1 MKRIGVTANGSKPR
15 APEILHR
22 LAAHARQLHLELV
35 TCDGTD
41 ALLPGARAVS
51 QAGFADAIDVLV
63 AMGGD
68 GTMLH
73 AARLLE
79 GRDIPLLG
87 VNLGS
92 LGFLTSVTDDRVEA
106 ALDALVGGGYS
117 LSHRSTIDAVFHHGG
132 ATAGRYRALN
142 DVVIGWGETSRVVT
156 LGITIDGVPVGSFV
170 CDGLIAS
177 TPTGSTGHSLSTGG
191 PVVHPES
198 RVILLNPI
206 CPHTLSNRPMVI
218 PDDRRI
224 SIEVTRSSKRQIL
237 VIDGQDH
244 HQIVQ
249 GDRLEIASS
258 PHGVR
263 FIHLPGYNYFDV
275 LRQKLHWRSSN
286 V

>member
-15 APEILHR
+15 APEILQR
-22 LAAHARQLHLELV
+22 LAARARELRLDLV
-35 TCDGTD
+35 TCDGTE
-41 ALLPGARAVS
+41 ALLPCARTVP
-51 QAGFADAIDVLV
+51 QAAFADAIDVLV

-73 AARLLE
+73 AARLLD

-106 ALDALVGGGYS
+106 ALDVLVNGGYS
-117 LSHRSTIDAVFHHGG
+117 LSHRSTIDAVFHHDGR
-132 ATAGRYRALN
+132 TAGRYRALN
-142 DVVIGWGETSRVVT
+142 DVVVGWGETSRVVT
-156 LGITIDGVPVGSFV
+156 LGLSIDGVPVGSFV
-170 CDGLIAS
+170 CDGLIVS

-198 RVILLNPI
+198 HVIVLNPI

-218 PDDRRI
+218 PDDRHI
-224 SIEVTRSSKRQIL
+224 ALEVVRSSKRQIL

-249 GDRLEIASS
+249 GDRIEFSRS
-258 PHGVR
+258 PQGLR

>member
-15 APEILHR
+15 APEVLR
-22 LAAHARQLHLELV
+22 RFAAHAHTLGLDLV
-35 TCDGTD
+35 TCDGTA
-41 ALLPGARAVS
+41 ALLPGAHAVPP
-51 QAGFADAIDVLV
+51 ADFAASIDVLV

-73 AARLLE
+73 AARLLD
-79 GRDIPLLG
+79 GHDIPLLG

-106 ALDALVGGGYS
+106 ALDILVQGGYH
-117 LSHRSTIDAVFHHGG
+117 LSHRSTIDAVFHHEGL
-132 ATAGRYRALN
+132 AAGTCRALN

-156 LGITIDGVPVGSFV
+156 LGLAIDGSPVGAFV
-170 CDGLIAS
+170 CDGLIVS

-198 RVILLNPI
+198 GVIVLNPI

-218 PDDRRI
+218 PDDRHI
-224 SIEVTRSSKRQIL
+224 AIEVIRSSKRQIL

-249 GDRLEIASS
+249 GDRIEIARS
-258 PHGVR
+258 PLGLR

>member
-22 LAAHARQLHLELV
+22 LAARARDLHLDLV
-35 TCDGTD
+35 TCDGTE
-41 ALLPGARAVS
+41 ALLPGSRAVP
-51 QAGFADAIDVLV
+51 QADFADAIDVLV

-73 AARLLE
+73 AARLLD

-106 ALDALVGGGYS
+106 ALDVLVNGGYS
-117 LSHRSTIDAVFHHGG
+117 LSHRSTIDAVFHHDGRV
-132 ATAGRYRALN
+132 AGRTRALN

-156 LGITIDGVPVGSFV
+156 LGVSIDGAPVGSFV
-170 CDGLIAS
+170 CDGLIVS

-198 RVILLNPI
+198 HVIVLNPI

-224 SIEVTRSSKRQIL
+224 AIEVVRSSKRQIL

-249 GDRLEIASS
+249 GDRLEISRS
-258 PHGVR
+258 PQGVR
-263 FIHLPGYNYFDV
+263 FIHLPGYHYFDV

>member
-15 APEILHR
+15 APEVLRR
-22 LAAHARQLHLELV
+22 LAVHARRLGLDML

-41 ALLPGARAVS
+41 ALLPGARVIS
-51 QAGFADAIDVLV
+51 QEEFAASIDVLV
-63 AMGGD
+63 ALGGD

-73 AARLLE
+73 AARLLD
-79 GRDIPLLG
+79 GHDIPMLG

-106 ALDALVGGGYS
+106 ALDVLVGGGYS
-117 LSHRSTIDAVFHHGG
+117 LSHRSTIDAVFHHDGK
-132 ATAGRYRALN
+132 AAGRYRALN

-156 LGITIDGVPVGSFV
+156 LGLTIDGAPVGSFV
-170 CDGLIAS
+170 CDGLIVS

-198 RVILLNPI
+198 NVIVINPI

-218 PDDRRI
+218 PDDRSV

-249 GDRLEIASS
+249 GDRLELSRS
-258 PHGVR
+258 PLGLR

>member
-1 MKRIGVTANGSKPR
+1 
-15 APEILHR
+15 
-22 LAAHARQLHLELV
+22 
-35 TCDGTD
+35 
-41 ALLPGARAVS
+41 
-51 QAGFADAIDVLV
+51 
-63 AMGGD
+63 MGGD

-73 AARLLE
+73 AARLLD
-79 GRDIPLLG
+79 GHDIPLLG

-92 LGFLTSVTDDRVEA
+92 LGFLTSVTDDRIET
-106 ALDALVGGGYS
+106 ALDVLVQGGYH
-117 LSHRSTIDAVFHHGG
+117 LSHRSTIDAVFHHEGLAAG
-132 ATAGRYRALN
+132 ACRALN

-156 LGITIDGVPVGSFV
+156 LGLTIDGAPVGAFV
-170 CDGLIAS
+170 CDGLIVS

-198 RVILLNPI
+198 GVIVLNPI

-224 SIEVTRSSKRQIL
+224 AIEVIRSSKRQIL

-249 GDRLEIASS
+249 GDRLEIARS
-258 PHGVR
+258 PIGLR

>member
-1 MKRIGVTANGSKPR
+1 MKRIGVTANGLKPR

-22 LAAHARQLHLELV
+22 LAARARELHLELV

-41 ALLPGARAVS
+41 AILPGARAVP
-51 QAGFADAIDVLV
+51 QAAFADSIDVLV

-73 AARLLE
+73 AARLLD

-92 LGFLTSVTDDRVEA
+92 LGFLTSVTDDRVET
-106 ALDALVGGGYS
+106 ALDVLVNGGYS
-117 LSHRSTIDAVFHHGG
+117 LSHRSTIDAVFHHEGRV
-132 ATAGRYRALN
+132 AGRYRALN

-156 LGITIDGVPVGSFV
+156 LALAIDGGPVGSFV
-170 CDGLIAS
+170 CDGLIVS

-198 RVILLNPI
+198 HVIVLNPI

-218 PDDRRI
+218 PDDRRVA
-224 SIEVTRSSKRQIL
+224 IEVVRSSKRQIL

-249 GDRLEIASS
+249 GDRLEISRS
-258 PHGVR
+258 PQGLR